1 MGNQVKTVL
10 LLGALTGLL
19 ILIGD
24 LLGGKQGML
33 FALIFAALMNFGA
46 WWFSDKIV
54 LAMYRAREANPSEY
68 PRLYSIVRRLTTR
81 ANLPMPRIY
90 IIPAVQPNAFA
101 TGRNPQHAAVAVT
114 EGLLR
119 LLNDDEL
126 EGVLAHELT
135 HVRNRDTLVS
145 AIAATIAGAIMVL
158 ARMAQWALWF
168 GAFGENR
175 ERGGNILQLIALI
188 LLIILAPLAALIIQL
203 AISRSREYMADEGAA
218 HMSMKPLALASAL
231 AKLETVARQLPMSD
245 ADPSTAHMFIVHP
258 AYGDVIWKL
267 FSTHPPIPERIARLK
282 EIAARMGQLAQ

>member
-1 MGNQVKTVL
+1 MGNQIKTVL

-24 LLGGKQGML
+24 LIGGKNGML
-33 FALIFAALMNFGA
+33 FALIIAALMNFGA

-54 LAMYRAREANPSEY
+54 LAMYRAREADPTSY
-68 PRLYSIVRRLTTR
+68 PHLHAIVRRLTAK
-81 ANLPMPRIY
+81 ANLPMPRLY
-90 IIPAVQPNAFA
+90 IIPVMQPNAFA
-101 TGRNPQHAAVAVT
+101 TGRDPHHAAVAVT

-119 LLNDDEL
+119 LLNEDEI

-158 ARMAQWALWF
+158 ARMAHWALWF
-168 GAFGENR
+168 GAFGRDR
-175 ERGGNILQLIALI
+175 ERNGNVLQLIALV

-218 HMSMKPLALASAL
+218 YMSGKPLSLASAL
-231 AKLETVARQLPMSD
+231 AKLDAAVRQLPMVD
-245 ADPSTAHMFIVHP
+245 ANPSTAHMFIVHP

-267 FSTHPPIPERIARLK
+267 FSTHPPIPERIARLR
-282 EIAARMGQLAQ
+282 EIAARMGRLA